1 MTIEKVVDFLKAND
15 NFEILTHNY
24 PDGDCLGSGY
34 GLCLGLQQL
43 GKNARVIT
51 TALPKDFKF
60 LLNGVKEQDFRTE
73 CVVSVDVADEKLL
86 GCNQE
91 KYQGKI
97 DLCIDHHKSNR
108 VDAPLKF
115 VDDTSAAAC
124 EIIYRILTEMG
135 VTFTKEIAN
144 CLYTGISTDTGCFR
158 YTNTTAAT
166 LRICADL
173 LEYGCDSG
181 YINKVMFETK
191 SKKRIEL
198 EREIYDR
205 MIFCCDDKCA
215 VIYTTLEMTKGL
227 EDEDTEGISSIP
239 RQIEG
244 VKMGITI
251 REKPDGVY
259 KVSVRTN
266 GDIDACQFCRQF
278 GGGGHAAASGCTL
291 NGDLQSVIDTLI
303 EAAERTL

>member
-60 LLNGVKEQDFRTE
+60 LLNGVKEQDFQAQ

-144 CLYTGISTDTGCFR
+144 CLYTGISTDTGCLR

-215 VIYTTLEMTKGL
+215 VIYTTLEMTKDL

-251 REKPDGVY
+251 REKPDGIY

-266 GDIDACQFCRQF
+266 GDIDACQFCKQF

>member
-24 PDGDCLGSGY
+24 PDGDCVGSGY

-60 LLNGVKEQDFRTE
+60 LLNGVKEQDFQAQ

-124 EIIYRILTEMG
+124 EIIYRILTELG

-215 VIYTTLEMTKGL
+215 VIYTTLEMTKDL

-251 REKPDGVY
+251 REKPDGIY

-266 GDIDACQFCRQF
+266 GDIDACQFCKQF
-278 GGGGHAAASGCTL
+278 GGGGHAAASGCTH

>member
-60 LLNGVKEQDFRTE
+60 LLNGVKEQDFRVE

-124 EIIYRILTEMG
+124 EIIYRILLELG

-215 VIYTTLEMTKGL
+215 VIYTTLEMTKDL

-251 REKPDGVY
+251 REKPDGIY

-266 GDIDACQFCRQF
+266 GDIDACQFCKQF

-291 NGDLQSVIDTLI
+291 NGDLQGVIDTLI

>member
-34 GLCLGLQQL
+34 GLCLALQQL

-60 LLNGVKEQDFRTE
+60 LLNGVKEQDFKAE
-73 CVVSVDVADEKLL
+73 CIVSVDVADEKLL

-97 DLCIDHHKSNR
+97 DLCLDHHKSNR

-135 VTFTKEIAN
+135 VTVTKEIAD

-158 YTNTTAAT
+158 YTNTTATT
-166 LRICADL
+166 LRICAEL

-215 VIYTTLEMTKGL
+215 IIYTTLEMTKGL

-251 REKPDGVY
+251 REKPDGIY

-266 GDIDACQFCRQF
+266 GDIDACQFCKQF

-291 NGDLQSVIDTLI
+291 NGELQGVIDTLI

>member
-60 LLNGVKEQDFRTE
+60 LLNGVKEQDFKAE

-215 VIYTTLEMTKGL
+215 VIYTTLEMTKDL

-251 REKPDGVY
+251 REKPDGIY

-291 NGDLQSVIDTLI
+291 NGDLQGVIDTLI

>member
-60 LLNGVKEQDFRTE
+60 LLNGVKEQDFKAQ

-215 VIYTTLEMTKGL
+215 VIYTTLEMTKDL

-266 GDIDACQFCRQF
+266 GDIDACQFCKQF

-291 NGDLQSVIDTLI
+291 NGDLQGVIDTLI

>member
-34 GLCLGLQQL
+34 GLCLALQQL

-60 LLNGVKEQDFRTE
+60 LLNGVKEQDFRAE

-124 EIIYRILTEMG
+124 EIIYRILTELG

-158 YTNTTAAT
+158 YTNTTAAA

-251 REKPDGVY
+251 REKPDGIY

-266 GDIDACQFCRQF
+266 GDIDACQFCKQF

-291 NGDLQSVIDTLI
+291 NGDLQGVVDTLI

>member
-1 MTIEKVVDFLKAND
+1 MKINEIAQILKEKN

-24 PDGDCLGSGY
+24 PDGDCLGCGY

-43 GKNARVIT
+43 GKNARVVT
-51 TALPKDFKF
+51 TALPKNFQF
-60 LLNGVKEQDFRTE
+60 LTKGVKEQVFQPEYIIST
-73 CVVSVDVADEKLL
+73 DVADEKLL

-97 DLCIDHHKSNR
+97 HMCIDHHKENR
-108 VDAPLKF
+108 VDAVVKY
-115 VDDTSAAAC
+115 VDSTAAAAC
-124 EIIYRILTEMG
+124 EIIYRLLLEMG
-135 VTFTKEIAN
+135 VTITKEIAN

-158 YTNTTAAT
+158 YTNTTADT
-166 LRICADL
+166 MRIVAEL
-173 LEYGCDSG
+173 FEIGCDRD

-191 SKKRIEL
+191 SKMRIEI
-198 EREIYDR
+198 EKEIYET

-215 VIYTTLEMTKGL
+215 MIYTTVEMAQRAGDDDL
-227 EDEDTEGISSIP
+227 EGIASIP

-244 VKMGITI
+244 VRMGITI

-266 GDIDACQFCRQF
+266 GDIDACKFCKQF
-278 GGGGHAAASGCTL
+278 GGGGHVAASGCTIQGTL
-291 NGDLQSVIDTLI
+291 ESVIDKLKK
-303 EAAERTL
+303 AAEEIL

>member
-60 LLNGVKEQDFRTE
+60 LLNGVKEQDFRAE

-251 REKPDGVY
+251 REKPDGIY

-266 GDIDACQFCRQF
+266 GDIDACQFCKQF

-291 NGDLQSVIDTLI
+291 NGDLQGVIDTLI
-303 EAAERTL
+303 EAAGRTL

>member
-34 GLCLGLQQL
+34 GLCLALQQL

-60 LLNGVKEQDFRTE
+60 LLNGVKEQDFMAE

-215 VIYTTLEMTKGL
+215 VIYTTLEMTKDL

-244 VKMGITI
+244 IKMGITI

-259 KVSVRTN
+259 KISVRTN
-266 GDIDACQFCRQF
+266 GDIDACQFCKQF

-291 NGDLQSVIDTLI
+291 NGDLQGVIDTLI

>member
-60 LLNGVKEQDFRTE
+60 LLNGVKEQDFRAE

-124 EIIYRILTEMG
+124 EIIYRILTELG

-251 REKPDGVY
+251 REKPDGIY

-266 GDIDACQFCRQF
+266 GDIDACQFCKQF

-291 NGDLQSVIDTLI
+291 NGDLQGVIDTLI

>member
-60 LLNGVKEQDFRTE
+60 LLNGVKEQDFRAE

-124 EIIYRILTEMG
+124 EIIYRILTELG

-158 YTNTTAAT
+158 YTNTTAAA

-251 REKPDGVY
+251 REKPDGIY

-266 GDIDACQFCRQF
+266 GDIDACQFCKQF

-291 NGDLQSVIDTLI
+291 NGDLQGVVDTLI

>member
-60 LLNGVKEQDFRTE
+60 LLNGVKEQDFRAE

-215 VIYTTLEMTKGL
+215 VIYTTLEMTKDL

-251 REKPDGVY
+251 REKPDGIY

-291 NGDLQSVIDTLI
+291 NGDLQGVIDTLI

>member
-60 LLNGVKEQDFRTE
+60 LLNGVKEQEFRAQ

-124 EIIYRILTEMG
+124 EISYRILLELG

-158 YTNTTAAT
+158 YTNTTATT

-215 VIYTTLEMTKGL
+215 VIYTTLEMTKDL

-251 REKPDGVY
+251 REKPDGIY

-266 GDIDACQFCRQF
+266 GDIDACQFCKQF

>member
-60 LLNGVKEQDFRTE
+60 LLNGVKEQDFQAQ

-124 EIIYRILTEMG
+124 EIIYRILLELG

-158 YTNTTAAT
+158 YTNTTATT

-215 VIYTTLEMTKGL
+215 VIYTTIEMTKDL

>member
-1 MTIEKVVDFLKAND
+1 M
-15 NFEILTHNY
+15 
-24 PDGDCLGSGY
+24 
-34 GLCLGLQQL
+34 
-43 GKNARVIT
+43 
-51 TALPKDFKF
+51 
-60 LLNGVKEQDFRTE
+60 
-73 CVVSVDVADEKLL
+73 
-86 GCNQE
+86 
-91 KYQGKI
+91 
-97 DLCIDHHKSNR
+97 
-108 VDAPLKF
+108 
-115 VDDTSAAAC
+115 
-124 EIIYRILTEMG
+124 
-135 VTFTKEIAN
+135 
-144 CLYTGISTDTGCFR
+144 
-158 YTNTTAAT
+158 
-166 LRICADL
+166 RICADL

-215 VIYTTLEMTKGL
+215 VIYTTLEMTKDL

-251 REKPDGVY
+251 REKPDGIY

-266 GDIDACQFCRQF
+266 GDIDACQFCKQF

-291 NGDLQSVIDTLI
+291 NGDLQGVIDTLI

>member
-60 LLNGVKEQDFRTE
+60 LLNGVKEQDFRAE

-215 VIYTTLEMTKGL
+215 VIYTTLEMTKDL

-266 GDIDACQFCRQF
+266 GDIDACQFCKQF

>member
-1 MTIEKVVDFLKAND
+1 M
-15 NFEILTHNY
+15 
-24 PDGDCLGSGY
+24 
-34 GLCLGLQQL
+34 
-43 GKNARVIT
+43 
-51 TALPKDFKF
+51 PKDFKF
-60 LLNGVKEQDFRTE
+60 LLNGVKEQDFQAQ

-215 VIYTTLEMTKGL
+215 VIYTTLEMTKDL

-251 REKPDGVY
+251 REKPDGIY

-291 NGDLQSVIDTLI
+291 NGDLQGVIDTLI

>member
-60 LLNGVKEQDFRTE
+60 LLNGVKEQDFRVE

-124 EIIYRILTEMG
+124 EIIYRILLELG

-173 LEYGCDSG
+173 LEYGCNSG

-251 REKPDGVY
+251 REKPDGIY

-266 GDIDACQFCRQF
+266 GDIDACQFCKQF

-291 NGDLQSVIDTLI
+291 NGDLQGVIDTLI

>member
-1 MTIEKVVDFLKAND
+1 MTIEQVVDFLKAND

-60 LLNGVKEQDFRTE
+60 LLNGVKEQDFRAE

-108 VDAPLKF
+108 VDATLKF

-158 YTNTTAAT
+158 YTNTTATT

-266 GDIDACQFCRQF
+266 GDIDACQFCKQF

-291 NGDLQSVIDTLI
+291 NGDLQGVIDTLI

>member
-34 GLCLGLQQL
+34 GLCLALQQL

-60 LLNGVKEQDFRTE
+60 LLNGIKEQDFKTQ

-135 VTFTKEIAN
+135 VAFTKEIAN

-173 LEYGCDSG
+173 LEYGCNSG

-198 EREIYDR
+198 EKEIYDR

-215 VIYTTLEMTKGL
+215 VIYTTLEMTKDL

-251 REKPDGVY
+251 REKPDGIY

-266 GDIDACQFCRQF
+266 GDIDACQFCKQF

>member
-60 LLNGVKEQDFRTE
+60 LLNGVKEQDFKAE

-124 EIIYRILTEMG
+124 EIIYRILTELG

-158 YTNTTAAT
+158 YTNTTATT

-215 VIYTTLEMTKGL
+215 VIYTTLEMTKDL

-266 GDIDACQFCRQF
+266 GDIDACQFCKQF

-291 NGDLQSVIDTLI
+291 NGDLQSVVDTLI